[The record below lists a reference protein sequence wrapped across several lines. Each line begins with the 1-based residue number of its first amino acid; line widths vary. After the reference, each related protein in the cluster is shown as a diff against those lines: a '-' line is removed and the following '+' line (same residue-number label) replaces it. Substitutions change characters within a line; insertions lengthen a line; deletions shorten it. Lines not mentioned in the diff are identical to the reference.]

1 MWYPERESNPYDAFG
16 PLDFKT
22 RASTSFAIRARWR
35 ALWDSNPRKSFP
47 FGGFQD
53 RCLKPLGQ
61 TPTRKERDGA
71 RCGDRT
77 HLLRLITLKH
87 PSLYTRI
94 KVVGLPGVEPGTYGL
109 CVPAMAFAT
118 LFRFVVWTVSC
129 LYDLPVQSLH
139 VLSS

>member
-1 MWYPERESNPYDAFG
+1 MHLIWSPVQDLNLRCSCSQSRCHNQ
-16 PLDFKT
+16 T
-22 RASTSFAIRARWR
+22 RRTG
-35 ALWDSNPRKSFP
+35 DS
-47 FGGFQD
+47 
-53 RCLKPLGQ
+53 LY
-61 TPTRKERDGA
+61 
-71 RCGDRT
+71 
-77 HLLRLITLKH
+77 TLKH